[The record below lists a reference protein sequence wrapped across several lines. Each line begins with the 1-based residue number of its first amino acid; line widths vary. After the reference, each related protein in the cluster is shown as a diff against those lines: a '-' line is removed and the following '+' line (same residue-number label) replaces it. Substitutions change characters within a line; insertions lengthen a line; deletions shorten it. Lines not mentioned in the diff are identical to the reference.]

1 MNGLQRMLNDIEME
15 VKLTRHLIG
24 KDALSDRVMAAIK
37 EVPRH
42 KFLPADFRF
51 LAYANGPAP
60 IGLGQT
66 ISQPYI
72 VALMTDLLNPK
83 PTDTILEIGT
93 GSGYQTAILSKLVKQ
108 VYSLEII
115 EELSTKARRQL
126 KKMGYTNVTV
136 RTGDGHLGWP
146 EHAPFDGIIVTAA
159 AAYIPEALIDQLGAG
174 ARLVI
179 PVGVAYSY
187 QELIVIEKDANGE
200 IESRNILGVSF
211 VPLSSGHETETKD
224 LGDVHDQ

>member
-1 MNGLQRMLNDIEME
+1 MNGLQRMLDDIKME
-15 VKLTRHLIG
+15 VQSTRHLIG
-24 KDALSDRVMAAIK
+24 KDALNDRIMAAIK

-93 GSGYQTAILSKLVKQ
+93 GSGYQTAILSKLVNH
-108 VYSLEII
+108 VYSLEIL
-115 EELSTKARRQL
+115 EELSVKARRQL

-159 AAYIPEALIDQLGAG
+159 ATYIPDPLIEQLGAG

-187 QELIVIEKDANGE
+187 QELKVIEKKANGD
-200 IESRNILGVSF
+200 IEARNVLDVNF
-211 VPLSSGHETETKD
+211 VPLAENPGKSPR
-224 LGDVHDQ
+224 

>member
-1 MNGLQRMLNDIEME
+1 MNGLQRMLDDIETE

-24 KDALSDRVMAAIK
+24 KDALNDRVMAAMK

-72 VALMTDLLNPK
+72 VAVMTDLLNSK

-93 GSGYQTAILSKLVKQ
+93 GSGYQTAILSKLVKH

-115 EELSTKARRQL
+115 DELAVKARRQL

-136 RTGDGHLGWP
+136 RTGDGHSGWP
-146 EHAPFDGIIVTAA
+146 EHAPYDGIIVTAA
-159 AAYIPEALIDQLGAG
+159 ATYIPEALVDQLGID

-187 QELIVIEKDANGE
+187 QELTVLERKENGE
-200 IESRNILGVSF
+200 IESRNILDVNF
-211 VPLSSGHETETKD
+211 VPLADKHSKQTKNS
-224 LGDVHDQ
+224 GDVHDK

>member
-1 MNGLQRMLNDIEME
+1 MNGLQRMLEDIKME
-15 VKLTRHLIG
+15 VKSTRHLIG
-24 KDALSDRVMAAIK
+24 KDALNDRVMAAMK

-72 VALMTDLLNPK
+72 IALMTDLLNPK
-83 PTDTILEIGT
+83 PTDSILEIGT
-93 GSGYQTAILSKLVKQ
+93 GSGYQTAILSKLVNH
-108 VYSLEII
+108 VYSVEIL
-115 EELSTKARRQL
+115 EELSGKARRQL
-126 KKMGYTNVTV
+126 KKMGCTNVTV

-146 EHAPFDGIIVTAA
+146 EHAPYDGIIVTAA
-159 AAYIPEALIDQLGAG
+159 ATYIPEALVDQLGAG

-187 QELIVIEKDANGE
+187 QELTVIEKKENGE
-200 IESRNILGVSF
+200 IESRNILDVNF
-211 VPLSSGHETETKD
+211 VPLAEKHGKETKGS
-224 LGDVHDQ
+224 GDVHDR